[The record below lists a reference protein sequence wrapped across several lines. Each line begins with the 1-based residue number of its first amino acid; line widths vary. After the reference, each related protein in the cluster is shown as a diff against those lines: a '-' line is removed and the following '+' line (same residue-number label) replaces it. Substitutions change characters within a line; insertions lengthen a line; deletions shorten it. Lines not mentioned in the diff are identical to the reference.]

1 MPAWRS
7 ATHNRDDVA
16 VVMNTGGGGLQE
28 VAGGE
33 VTLMTKG
40 PDRVSP
46 FMVPMMSPSMAACQ
60 ISIQN
65 GITGPV
71 ITSVA
76 ACAAGVQA
84 FVEAQRLIEHGDVD
98 VVVAGG
104 TESAILPVAF
114 AALGNMGALSKR
126 NDDPAAASRPFDANR
141 DGFVFGEAA
150 AVLMV
155 ESAEHA
161 EGRGAPI
168 LAEIAGG
175 ALTADAFHISAPEPS
190 GQGATR
196 AMQRAVRDAHLEP
209 EQVQAIMAH
218 GTSTPLND
226 ATETRAIRAAFGDH
240 ADRLAV
246 TSNKSMVGHTLGAAG
261 AISALAAVLA
271 IRDGVLPPTIN
282 QETPGPRLR
291 SRLCAERRPTQR
303 SRHDPRQ
310 RLRIR
315 RPERGRGLHPPDLRI
330 PRPSYGPGPDL
341 RHAHGWRAAAPTLDH
356 MTEVMGLR
364 LAYRGFV
371 TGLAGAYVWAAIA
384 MLLGAALH
392 GDPLHP
398 LRPLAI
404 AITPVADS
412 PELAFVLGLI
422 AIQAGGA
429 LVGMCFAYFFAR
441 FFTVRATL
449 SVAAPVVALLAW
461 ALIAAGL
468 ARGLGVPMG
477 TLELAPILA
486 TVGYG
491 VLLGAGVPVRGEVTY
506 PSGSPST

>member
-1 MPAWRS
+1 MTTAGLEIGP
-7 ATHNRDDVA
+7 HNRDDVA

-126 NDDPAAASRPFDANR
+126 NDEPEAASRPFDANR

-150 AVLMV
+150 GVLIV

-161 EGRGAPI
+161 EARGAPI

-261 AISALAAVLA
+261 AVSALAAVLA

-282 QETPGPRLR
+282 QEAPDPDCDLDYVPNV
-291 SRLCAERRPTQR
+291 ARR
-303 SRHDPRQ
+303 
-310 RLRIR
+310 
-315 RPERGRGLHPPDLRI
+315 GDLDTI
-330 PRPSYGPGPDL
+330 LVNGFGFGGQN
-341 RHAHGWRAAAPTLDH
+341 AVAAFT
-356 MTEVMGLR
+356 R
-364 LAYRGFV
+364 LA
-371 TGLAGAYVWAAIA
+371 
-384 MLLGAALH
+384 
-392 GDPLHP
+392 
-398 LRPLAI
+398 
-404 AITPVADS
+404 
-412 PELAFVLGLI
+412 
-422 AIQAGGA
+422 
-429 LVGMCFAYFFAR
+429 
-441 FFTVRATL
+441 
-449 SVAAPVVALLAW
+449 
-461 ALIAAGL
+461 
-468 ARGLGVPMG
+468 
-477 TLELAPILA
+477 
-486 TVGYG
+486 
-491 VLLGAGVPVRGEVTY
+491 
-506 PSGSPST
+506 